1 MTNNFMQDTDK
12 KYKNLVIIAIILAL
26 VLALFLKR
34 CGNGVSD
41 KPTIKID
48 TVYKEV
54 KGDVTYIPD
63 VDTIYYTKTKYV
75 PTNPDLIIDT
85 MYLPELI
92 DTLSIL
98 KDYYAH
104 VVYKDTLKNQYG
116 YISVTDTISKNRIQ
130 SRQVKTNLSI
140 PEVTKTITLSQ
151 PKRVMIFLGGN
162 ILGNESDPLSGY
174 NVNLS
179 LKTKQDRMIEIGYN
193 QLFNDAHYYSLGIKW
208 KISFRKQ

>member
-1 MTNNFMQDTDK
+1 MQDTDK

-34 CGNGVSD
+34 CGNGGRGTT
-41 KPTIKID
+41 TIKID

-54 KGDVTYIPD
+54 KGDVTYVPVI
-63 VDTIYYTKTKYV
+63 DTIYHTRNVYV
-75 PTNPDLIIDT
+75 PTNPDLLIDT

-92 DTLSIL
+92 DVDTLAIL

-104 VVYKDTLKNQYG
+104 VVYKDTLRNQYG
-116 YISVTDTISKNRIQ
+116 YISVTDTISQNRIK
-130 SRQVKTNLSI
+130 SRQVKTALSI

-151 PKRVMIFLGGN
+151 PKRAMIFLGGD

-193 QLFNDAHYYSLGIKW
+193 QLFNDAHYYSLGVKW